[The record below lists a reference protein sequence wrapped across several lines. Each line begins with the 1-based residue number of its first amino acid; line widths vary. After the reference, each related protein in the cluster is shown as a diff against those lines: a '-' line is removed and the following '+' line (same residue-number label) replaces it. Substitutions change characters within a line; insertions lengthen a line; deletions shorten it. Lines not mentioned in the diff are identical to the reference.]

1 MRDISAEKIKDVIIQ
16 LCVQANIFLRN
27 DVLGALS
34 KAIKKENSQQ
44 AKRLIKLIIKNA
56 CIAKEKRRALCQD
69 TGMVIV
75 FVEKGDKVV
84 ISGSLKK
91 AINEGVLEAY
101 KENYFRASII
111 QDPLYREK
119 PRYTPAIIHIQEG
132 PLSQRIILTVMVK
145 GFGCENKSQLKMFN
159 PTASLREIKD
169 FIIQT
174 IKNAGPDACP
184 PFIVGIG
191 IGGTQEQA
199 CYLAKKS
206 LLNSIIKKPSK
217 EKDSL
222 SCLEKELLT
231 EINRLGIGPLG
242 LGGKTTCLGVNI
254 KTYPTHIAGL
264 PVAVNIN
271 CHSLRTAT
279 RII

>member
-1 MRDISAEKIKDVIIQ
+1 MRDIPAEKIKDVIIR

-27 DVLGALS
+27 DVLGTLS
-34 KAIKKENSQQ
+34 EAIKKENSQQ

-56 CIAKEKRRALCQD
+56 CIAKEKKRALCQD
-69 TGMVIV
+69 TGMIIV

-111 QDPLYREK
+111 QDPLYREN

-159 PTASLREIKD
+159 PTSSLREIKD

-174 IKNAGPDACP
+174 IKNAGSDACP
-184 PFIVGIG
+184 PFIVGVG

-206 LLNSIIKKPSK
+206 LLNPIIKKPS
-217 EKDSL
+217 EKKDLL
-222 SCLEKELLT
+222 SCLEKELLI

-279 RII
+279 KII